1 MGFVN
6 SFKDEV
12 KFLFSGKGMPYE
24 KVCLTVAM
32 IIGVALSVLLSGNFS
47 KDAPVVVIDL
57 DNSRLS
63 REIITQ
69 IDSSE
74 YMRVTAVVNVPS
86 DPKEFFYR
94 DETDAVIYFPQDFE
108 KNFYTDSDTPLG
120 IFYDNSNTA
129 QTANIKEAMAEL
141 VAINNAMKNSAS
153 TGGLSLNDRILFNP
167 AGSTSNTQTLGFLFF
182 FGSMFFVFATIGMV
196 PRLRLTKQLD
206 KILIDGTPWDL
217 IGRILPYSACMVVSF
232 FFGMAILRVWGDL
245 VFSGR
250 LADFLL
256 IQIIYAVMLGMMSVL
271 IGWTASNPGIASS
284 RMILFIPGGFIL
296 GGVTSPLSHLS
307 PWVVAMS
314 HIFPLTWE
322 FHFTRDIIQRGANLS
337 QISSEIGAFLVY
349 VAIVAILLSL
359 RFHTKRNDLI
369 KSMQAETLEQ
379 FDASPEILK
388 PESIVK
394 NILVPTDGSGQ
405 AFKAL
410 LQAVNVAEAW
420 GARITL
426 MMVVKI
432 EDDIADFEQVSLGG
446 YIPSE
451 LTATAHELLNEL
463 RQVVPAEFE
472 VKTRVE
478 VGDPAEEIVN
488 AAADFDLI
496 IMGTRGF
503 GGFDEENLGS
513 VSKYVQENC
522 PKPVIFA
529 KGMPEDWDDEN
540 NFLGGKN
547 IWK

>member
-1 MGFVN
+1 MGFFN
-6 SFKDEV
+6 SFKDEI

-24 KVCLTVAM
+24 KVCLTVAI
-32 IIGVALSVLLSGNFS
+32 IIGFVLSVLLAGNFA
-47 KDAPVVVIDL
+47 KDAPVIVIDI

-74 YMRVTAVVNVPS
+74 YMRVKSVINTPA
-86 DPKEFFYR
+86 DPKNFFFR
-94 DETDAVIYFPQDFE
+94 DEVDAVIYFPQDFE
-108 KNFYTDSDTPLG
+108 KNFYTNTQTPLG

-129 QTANIKEAMAEL
+129 QTADIKSAMNKI
-141 VAINNAMKNSAS
+141 VAINNSMKNSSS
-153 TGGLSLNDRILFNP
+153 TGGLVLNDRNLFNP
-167 AGSTSNTQTLGFLFF
+167 SGSTSNTQTLGFLFF
-182 FGSMFFVFATIGMV
+182 FGAMFFVFATIGMV
-196 PRLRLTKQLD
+196 PRLKLTKQLE
-206 KILIDGTPWDL
+206 KTLLEGTPWDL

-232 FFGMAILRVWGDL
+232 VFGMAILRIWGDL

-250 LADFLL
+250 LIDFLL
-256 IQIIYAVMLGMMSVL
+256 IQVVFAVMLGVLSVF
-271 IGWTASNPGIASS
+271 IGWTAPNPGIASS

-307 PWVVAMS
+307 PWVVKIS

-322 FHFTRDIIQRGANLS
+322 FHFTRDIIQRGATLS
-337 QISSEIGAFLVY
+337 QISSEIGAFFVY
-349 VAIVAILLSL
+349 TAIIAVLLCL
-359 RFHTKRNDLI
+359 RFNFERNKLL
-369 KSMQAETLEQ
+369 KSSAIENLDTPH
-379 FDASPEILK
+379 DLK
-388 PESIVK
+388 PESIIK

-410 LQAVNVAEAW
+410 LQAISVAEAW

-426 MMVVKI
+426 MMVVKL
-432 EDDIADFEQVSLGG
+432 DDDVSDFEKVSLSG
-446 YIPSE
+446 YFPSE
-451 LTATAHELLNEL
+451 LTSTAQNLLNEL

-478 VGDPAEEIVN
+478 VGNPAEEILN
-488 AAADFDLI
+488 ASNDFDLI

-503 GGFDEENLGS
+503 GGFNEENLGS
-513 VSKYVQENC
+513 VAKFVSENSKT
-522 PKPVIFA
+522 PVIFA

>member
-1 MGFVN
+1 MGFFN
-6 SFKDEV
+6 SFKDEIN
-12 KFLFSGKGMPYE
+12 FLFSGKGMPYE
-24 KVCLTVAM
+24 KVCLTVAT
-32 IIGVALSVLLSGNFS
+32 IIGVVLSVLLAGNFA
-47 KDAPVVVIDL
+47 KDAPVIVIDI

-74 YMRVTAVVNVPS
+74 YMRVKSVINTPA
-86 DPKEFFYR
+86 DPKIFFFR
-94 DETDAVIYFPQDFE
+94 DEVDAVIYFPQDFE
-108 KNFYTDSDTPLG
+108 KNFYTNTQTPLG

-129 QTANIKEAMAEL
+129 QTANIKEAMNEII
-141 VAINNAMKNSAS
+141 AINNAMKNSATFS
-153 TGGLSLNDRILFNP
+153 GGLTLNDRNLFNP

-196 PRLRLTKQLD
+196 PRLKLTKQLE
-206 KILIDGTPWDL
+206 KTLIDGTPWDL

-250 LADFLL
+250 ILDFLL
-256 IQIIYAVMLGMMSVL
+256 IQVVYAVMLGILSVF

-307 PWVVAMS
+307 PWVVTLS

-349 VAIVAILLSL
+349 VAIIAVLLCL
-359 RFHTKRNDLI
+359 RFNFERNKLL
-369 KSMQAETLEQ
+369 KSSAIENLDTPP
-379 FDASPEILK
+379 DLK
-388 PESIVK
+388 PESIIK

-410 LQAVNVAEAW
+410 LQAISVAEAW
-420 GARITL
+420 GARLTL
-426 MMVVKI
+426 FMVVKI
-432 EDDIADFEQVSLGG
+432 EDDIADFEKVSLSG

-451 LTATAHELLNEL
+451 LMKTAYEFLNEL
-463 RQVVPAEFE
+463 RQVVPTGID
-472 VKTRVE
+472 VKIRVE
-478 VGDPAEEIVN
+478 VGEPAEEIVN
-488 AAADFDLI
+488 EAAKCDYDLI
-496 IMGTRGF
+496 IMGNRGF
-503 GGFDEENLGS
+503 GGFDEENIGS
-513 VSKYVQENC
+513 VAKFVQKNC
-522 PKPVIFA
+522 SKPVIFA
-529 KGMPEDWDDEN
+529 RGMPEDWDDEN

>member
-1 MGFVN
+1 MGLIN

-32 IIGVALSVLLSGNFS
+32 IISVFLSVLLAGNFA
-47 KDAPVVVIDL
+47 KDAPVIIIDL
-57 DNSRLS
+57 DNSKYS
-63 REIITQ
+63 RELVTQ

-74 YMRVTAVVNVPS
+74 YMRVKAVINVAANP
-86 DPKEFFYR
+86 EELFYR
-94 DETDAVIYFPQDFE
+94 DEADAVIYLPQGLE
-108 KNFYTDSDTPLG
+108 KNFYSGSSAPVG

-129 QTANIKEAMAEL
+129 QTADIKVAMNEL
-141 VAINNAMKNSAS
+141 LAINNAMANGSS
-153 TGGLSLNDRILFNP
+153 GGLVLNDRNLFNP
-167 AGSTSNTQTLGFLFF
+167 AGSTSNTQTQGFLFF

-206 KILIDGTPWDL
+206 KILLDGTPWDL
-217 IGRILPYSACMVVSF
+217 VGRILPYSACMVVSF
-232 FFGMAILRVWGDL
+232 FFGLAILRIWGDL

-250 LADFLL
+250 VVDFLL
-256 IQIIYAVMLGMMSVL
+256 IQILYAVMLGMLSIL

-307 PWVVAMS
+307 PWVVTAS

-322 FHFTRDIIQRGANLS
+322 FHFTRDIIQRGATLS
-337 QISSEIGAFLVY
+337 QISSEIGAFMVY
-349 VAIVAILLSL
+349 VALVAILLSL

-369 KSMQAETLEQ
+369 KSRQAETLWGIELP
-379 FDASPEILK
+379 DDSAEVL
-388 PESIVK
+388 VK

-410 LQAVNVAEAW
+410 LQAIDIAEAW

-426 MMVVKI
+426 LMCVKI
-432 EDDIADFEQVSLGG
+432 EEDIAAFEQVSLGG

-451 LTATAHELLNEL
+451 LNAAAYEFLNEL
-463 RQVVPAEFE
+463 RQVVPREID

-478 VGDPAEEIVN
+478 VGEPAEEIVN
-488 AAADFDLI
+488 AAKNYDLI
-496 IMGTRGF
+496 VMGNRGF
-503 GGFDEENLGS
+503 GGFDAESFGS
-513 VSKYVQENC
+513 VAKFVQENC
-522 PKPVIFA
+522 GKPVIFA
-529 KGMPEDWDDEN
+529 KGMPSDWDDEN
-540 NFLGGKN
+540 NFRGGQFKR
-547 IWK
+547 